1 MEIVFLFLGILALSL
16 VGIVWMFVSLGRQG
30 DERRRM
36 IVTQAAAW
44 SFVVSAGGL
53 ALEVVE
59 QVVRSIAF
67 SQPMEFT
74 NPLVRLMVLS
84 WVYFI
89 SLAVLKRRHGG

>member
-1 MEIVFLFLGILALSL
+1 MAVYLFLAVLALSL
-16 VGIVWMFVSLGRQG
+16 AGIVWMFVSRGRQG

-44 SFVVSAGGL
+44 SFVVAGGGL
-53 ALEVVE
+53 LLDVVE
-59 QVVRSIAF
+59 GVVRSVAF
-67 SQPMEFT
+67 SQPVEPV
-74 NPLVRLMVLS
+74 NPLVKLMVLS

>member
-1 MEIVFLFLGILALSL
+1 MAVYLFLAVLALSL
-16 VGIVWMFVSLGRQG
+16 AGIVWMFVSLGRQG

-44 SFVVSAGGL
+44 SFVVAAGGL
-53 ALEVVE
+53 LLDVVE
-59 QVVRSIAF
+59 GVVRSAAL
-67 SQPMEFT
+67 SQPVEPV
-74 NPLVRLMVLS
+74 NPLVKLMVLS